1 MNVREQTV
9 NAIRILSAEA
19 IQKAN
24 SGHPGLPLGSAPIGY
39 ELFSDFLKFNPKN
52 PKWDD
57 RDRFVLSAGH
67 GSMLQYSLL
76 YLFGYDISKED
87 LMNFRQLG
95 YKTPG
100 HPEYGHTPGVE
111 TTTGPLGQGIANAV
125 GMALAEAHL
134 AAIFNREGF
143 PVVDH
148 YTYALC
154 GDGCLEEGISYEAC
168 SFAGAHKLGKLILLY
183 DDNDITIEGNTD
195 CTFSED
201 IPARFKAQGWQVI
214 KVDDANDL
222 DALKRAIRKARADL
236 ERPSL
241 IICKTIIGY
250 GSPLAG
256 SESCHGAPLG
266 EENVKKT
273 KEFFGWD
280 CEPFEVPEEVSAHC
294 GAIARK
300 GAAKEGKWKRLF
312 KEYAKAYPDL
322 AELYGKF
329 MSKEMP
335 NLKTNQ
341 DLFDFTKP
349 DATRGTSS
357 TVLNKLADIFP
368 NLIGGSADLGPS
380 NKSVMKKRADLT
392 AADKSGSNIHFGI
405 REHAMA
411 AITNGMQL
419 HGGLK
424 AYCATFFVFTDYMKN
439 AMRLSALMHLPVT
452 YILTHDSIG
461 VGEDGPTHEPVEQ
474 LIGLR
479 SIPNMKVYRPADGK
493 ETAAAWISALTGNA
507 PTCLVLSRQ
516 NLPQYENSG
525 LEALKG
531 GYILAD
537 SEKPTPDVILI
548 GTGSEVEQCMQAKK
562 LLAEKGVDARVV
574 SMPCI
579 EEFEK
584 QPLSYKESV
593 LPSEVK
599 ARVCVEAGSPYSWYK
614 YAGDCGEIIGMSTFG
629 ASGPAK
635 KLFEVLGFAA
645 ENVVEKAS
653 RPLKKVK
660 KRNARVRPGRG
671 VLFYF
676 FRFFG
681 QKPYRLPKGGA

>member
-1 MNVREQTV
+1 
-9 NAIRILSAEA
+9 
-19 IQKAN
+19 
-24 SGHPGLPLGSAPIGY
+24 
-39 ELFSDFLKFNPKN
+39 
-52 PKWDD
+52 
-57 RDRFVLSAGH
+57 
-67 GSMLQYSLL
+67 
-76 YLFGYDISKED
+76 
-87 LMNFRQLG
+87 
-95 YKTPG
+95 
-100 HPEYGHTPGVE
+100 
-111 TTTGPLGQGIANAV
+111 
-125 GMALAEAHL
+125 
-134 AAIFNREGF
+134 
-143 PVVDH
+143 
-148 YTYALC
+148 
-154 GDGCLEEGISYEAC
+154 
-168 SFAGAHKLGKLILLY
+168 
-183 DDNDITIEGNTD
+183 
-195 CTFSED
+195 
-201 IPARFKAQGWQVI
+201 
-214 KVDDANDL
+214 
-222 DALKRAIRKARADL
+222 
-236 ERPSL
+236 
-241 IICKTIIGY
+241 
-250 GSPLAG
+250 
-256 SESCHGAPLG
+256 
-266 EENVKKT
+266 
-273 KEFFGWD
+273 
-280 CEPFEVPEEVSAHC
+280 
-294 GAIARK
+294 
-300 GAAKEGKWKRLF
+300 
-312 KEYAKAYPDL
+312 
-322 AELYGKF
+322 
-329 MSKEMP
+329 
-335 NLKTNQ
+335 
-341 DLFDFTKP
+341 
-349 DATRGTSS
+349 
-357 TVLNKLADIFP
+357 
-368 NLIGGSADLGPS
+368 
-380 NKSVMKKRADLT
+380 MKKRADLT

-579 EEFEK
+579 EEFDK

-635 KLFEVLGFAA
+635 KLFEMFGFTA
-645 ENVVEKAS
+645 ENVVEKAFRS
-653 RPLKKVK
+653 LNKV
-660 KRNARVRPGRG
+660 
-671 VLFYF
+671 
-676 FRFFG
+676 
-681 QKPYRLPKGGA
+681 